1 MGKAWY
7 SSLWAPHNPE
17 AAGSSPAPAIIKA
30 YTSKCKPIF
39 LP

>member
-17 AAGSSPAPAIIKA
+17 AAGASPAPAILLNPYVIR
-30 YTSKCKPIF
+30 I
-39 LP
+39 